1 MTDKEKQI
9 ATLHQDII
17 NLQTR
22 LSSSESDLGD
32 WKISKT
38 YEARLQNEE
47 DPYDTDQLLK
57 DRQAVRDK
65 INAKQAE
72 LAELEAE

>member
-1 MTDKEKQI
+1 MTEKEKKI
-9 ATLHQDII
+9 ASLTQDII
-17 NLQTR
+17 NLKTR
-22 LSSSESDLGD
+22 LSSFDSDVGD

-38 YEARLQNEE
+38 YEARIQNEK

-57 DRQAVRDK
+57 DRQVIRDK
-65 INAKQAE
+65 INSKQAE